1 MRRLAM
7 LAVLFAAGLG
17 LSGCERFQTRVEKTL
32 SKFTGGPFV
41 VTVYQGGRAV
51 ARYEGDGYVWFER
64 DAGDQA
70 RHSGVVSFKTKDGRF
85 VRVGAWGGVVVVEYR

>member
-1 MRRLAM
+1 MRRMAWLAL
-7 LAVLFAAGLG
+7 LAASLALA
-17 LSGCERFQTRVEKTL
+17 GCERFQTRMEKTFA
-32 SKFTGGPFV
+32 KFTGGPFV

-64 DAGDQA
+64 DANDQA